1 MAKTTVYIDAANILF
16 SAKNLGI
23 DLDMLRLVRY
33 MRDVHKDGTVIY
45 FTGKFVSHEHHYS
58 DIRALGAEIVFK
70 EIYNEEA
77 KLKANCDVEISH
89 RFTSD
94 ILLGKTDAVVVLSGD
109 GDFVALYD
117 FAKTKNIPILVMPFD
132 WVSCSRM
139 IKRRESFLRISYL
152 IESRVRFEIKN
163 K

>member
-1 MAKTTVYIDAANILF
+1 MAQTTVYIDAANILF

-33 MRDVHKDGTVIY
+33 MRDIYKDGTVIY
-45 FTGKFVSHEHHYS
+45 FTGKLVSQEQLYTG
-58 DIRALGAEIVFK
+58 IQALGAEIVFK
-70 EIYNEEA
+70 DIYNENA

-94 ILLGKTDAVVVLSGD
+94 ILLGLTQDVVVLSGD

-117 FAKTKNIPILVMPFD
+117 FAKIKNVPILVRPFD

-139 IKRRESFLRISYL
+139 IKRRESFLRIAYL
-152 IESRVRFEIKN
+152 IESRARFEVKN